1 MKKTKLTRSLLA
13 ACSIVALTAVMYG
26 CVHNGGSDPEPMVE
40 PMPEPMPEP
49 DPEPTDLENAQ
60 AAAKAAADAAK
71 MASDNAAMA
80 ASDAGDATENLATA
94 QTGAMAMSQADKA
107 QEQAD
112 AAMAAYMAAKAASDM
127 AAAATDASA
136 GIRAQIAAEA
146 AQGDAE
152 AAAMK
157 ASEYSEMAM
166 ASAMGELMIDGTM
179 KSVGD
184 TTIDA
189 EAPRSEVTSGSG
201 EDQQITITGLTG
213 TPMTTGAATN
223 GRAAVDAVINTDPPT
238 KYVSPMVN
246 AAQRDNLEI
255 GKVVD
260 SADDMA
266 RLQII
271 TGYASTKSVKV
282 YAAAANTGH
291 SGNKEGKVEVVTA
304 DGTGITTAG
313 GLGAD
318 TNTELTLRPVGM
330 FYEVDTETNTGTA
343 GTLTPGDGSADP
355 AVGDIVEAET
365 KAKQVYSFVNT
376 RATDEPTVYVVL
388 NQTTT
393 TTDAA
398 GEDTVFYE
406 YLIVDIHDAVNR
418 DGIGVTDGAGDENVF
433 VTAALPAAKSYS
445 HLHFGVWAG
454 LGEAAK
460 DGGQKIAGLGIGFVQ
475 SIGDGMTGADMQNAG
490 TATYNGNWA
499 ATVQEAHPDGEGTI
513 NLLQDKATITANF
526 DKEEITAALTNLATL
541 KGDITG
547 NTFSGDAA
555 SGINAMHGL
564 DSDATFTG
572 SFSGGFYGTKNAE
585 AGGIF
590 DFASEGNE
598 GGAFVGAFGGAKQ
611 AAE

>member
-1 MKKTKLTRSLLA
+1 MKKSKVTRSLLA

-26 CVHNGGSDPEPMVE
+26 CVHDGDDPEPVVE
-40 PMPEPMPEP
+40 APEPMPEP
-49 DPEPTDLENAQ
+49 DPEPTDLDNAQ

-71 MASDNAAMA
+71 TASDSAAMA
-80 ASDAGDATENLATA
+80 ASDAGDATANLATA
-94 QTGAMAMSQADKA
+94 QTGAMAMSQADAA

-112 AAMAAYMAAKAASDM
+112 AAMAAYMAAKAASD
-127 AAAATDASA
+127 AAAAAEDAPA
-136 GIRAQIAAEA
+136 AIRAQITAEA
-146 AQGDAE
+146 EQAKAE

-157 ASEYSEMAM
+157 ASEYGDMAM

-179 KSVGD
+179 KSVGE
-184 TTIDA
+184 TSIDA
-189 EAPRSEVTSGSG
+189 EAPKSEVTSGSG
-201 EDQQITITGLTG
+201 DDEQKTITGLLS
-213 TPMTTGAATN
+213 TPMTTGAATD
-223 GRAAVDAVINTDPPT
+223 GRAEVDAVITTDPPT

-246 AAQRDNLEI
+246 AAERSGDNGLKI

-271 TGYASTKSVKV
+271 TDYASTKSVKV
-282 YAAAANTGH
+282 YAADSAGTAIGSHKAGMIRLANGTD
-291 SGNKEGKVEVVTA
+291 GNP
-304 DGTGITTAG
+304 GTDDDVMA
-313 GLGAD
+313 
-318 TNTELTLRPVGM
+318 TLRPVGM
-330 FYEVDTETNTGTA
+330 FYPAAGGTA
-343 GTLTPGDGSADP
+343 ETLEPLGPTAADP
-355 AVGDIVEAET
+355 PVQQGDTVAADAE
-365 KAKQVYSFVNT
+365 AKQVYSYVDTEDNDT
-376 RATDEPTVYVVL
+376 TKYVVL
-388 NQTTT
+388 NETVA
-393 TTDAA
+393 TTDTA
-398 GEDTVFYE
+398 GETSTTYS
-406 YLIVDIHDAVNR
+406 YLAADIHHQVNR

-433 VTAALPAAKSYS
+433 VTAALPAPKSYS
-445 HLHFGVWAG
+445 HIHFGAWAS

-460 DGGQKIAGLGIGFVQ
+460 DGSQKIAGLGIGFVQ

-513 NLLQDKATITANF
+513 NLLHGDATLTANF
-526 DKEEITAALTNLATL
+526 DKEEITAMLDALATL
-541 KGDITG
+541 KGDISG

-555 SGINAMHGL
+555 SGIDGMHGL

-572 SFSGGFYGTKNAE
+572 SFSGGFYGAKNAE

-611 AAE
+611 ADD